1 MTTRR
6 RRRKDEEEPA
16 EVRHTYM
23 TMMMILMIMMICLIM
38 MIMLTI
44 QAKAGADQSKLGVET
59 NISPLTNFT
68 TRLEKKNIVNNNHS
82 RKIILQID

>member
-16 EVRHTYM
+16 EVRHTYI
-23 TMMMILMIMMICLIM
+23 TMMMILMMMMMILM
-38 MIMLTI
+38 MMLTI

-68 TRLEKKNIVNNNHS
+68 TRLETKYCQQSSSPQNYFTN
-82 RKIILQID
+82 